1 MIQKITKIIFII
13 FICFD
18 LFLLTKAIVVY
29 NNIESSEK
37 KTAWVAYCLYY
48 RDTGRRGGFVTKKLR
63 VILTNNEKVTSLK
76 QMPSIDSIDRDTIP
90 PENDV
95 VFSPS
100 LFSVRN
106 LPYIDFKDKVSYY
119 IIDDF
124 LFDKP
129 QIVGFSTEASPKD
142 KTQLFLDIYICY
154 IGVYL
159 TISPLIIFGLW
170 ALIAEKIFKTD
181 KVWSYFFIIFVYKI
195 FLLFI
200 L

>member
-48 RDTGRRGGFVTKKLR
+48 KDTGRKGGFVTKKLR
-63 VILTNNEKVTSLK
+63 VILTDNEKVTSLK
-76 QMPSIDSIDRDTIP
+76 QMPSINSIDRDTIP

-106 LPYIDFKDKVSYY
+106 LPYRF
-119 IIDDF
+119 
-124 LFDKP
+124 
-129 QIVGFSTEASPKD
+129 QR
-142 KTQLFLDIYICY
+142 
-154 IGVYL
+154 
-159 TISPLIIFGLW
+159 
-170 ALIAEKIFKTD
+170 
-181 KVWSYFFIIFVYKI
+181 
-195 FLLFI
+195 
-200 L
+200 

>member
-48 RDTGRRGGFVTKKLR
+48 KDTGRKGGFLTKKLR
-63 VILTNNEKVTSLK
+63 VILTDNEKVTSLK

-154 IGVYL
+154 IGTYL
-159 TISPLIIFGLW
+159 TISPLAIFGLW
-170 ALIAEKIFKTD
+170 ALIAEKIFKTS
-181 KVWSYFFIIFVYKI
+181 KAWSYFFIIFLYKML
-195 FLLFI
+195 LLFI